1 MANPLSFTFYTN
13 PGISDLRAQ
22 FFDSVGTN
30 SGAAISTGFIERG
43 TNGMYIFFGDP
54 GDNFTGGVEFYS
66 LADPTNILAI
76 RDISPK
82 EVENNDVK
90 ASTLATQTSVNTIDD
105 LLDTEIAAIQSALAA
120 LNNLSAAD
128 VNAQVLDVLATD
140 MFAEPSAP
148 PAATASIKDKIGWV
162 AAVLRNK
169 LTQTATTQTLFA
181 DDGSTVVA
189 TSTTADDGVTFS
201 RSEFV

>member
-1 MANPLSFTFYTN
+1 MANKLRFTFYTTS
-13 PGISDLRAQ
+13 GLIDLRAQ
-22 FFDSVGTN
+22 LFDDVGDEVG
-30 SGAAISTGFIERG
+30 SPIDSGFIERG
-43 TNGMYIFFGDP
+43 TNGMYIWVGDP
-54 GDNFTGGVEFYS
+54 GDGFEGGVEFYS
-66 LADPTNILAI
+66 LADASNILAI

-82 EVENNDVK
+82 EAENNDVK

-140 MFAEPSAP
+140 TFAEPSAP

-169 LTQTATTQTLFA
+169 LTQTATTQTLYA
-181 DDGSTVVA
+181 DDGSTTVSTSA
-189 TSTTADDGVTFS
+189 TSDDGTVFT
-201 RSEFV
+201 RSEWS